1 MWSCNSRP
9 AVYIFPNGRIAQKI
23 SRSNQFPE
31 ESRLSAN
38 SSKGLLSSVPG
49 NCSMRE
55 AISRFSSTS
64 TVLPNVSSHAVNN
77 EKLPS
82 YQSTLVAGIRN
93 HAGEIDTASL
103 LRRSPRHGA
112 SFKANRDQPASK
124 QNRRSDADGDN
135 G

>member
-1 MWSCNSRP
+1 MTSSTSHALLLQSLHPYPTR
-9 AVYIFPNGRIAQKI
+9 
-23 SRSNQFPE
+23 RSSDLNQFPE

-64 TVLPNVSSHAVNN
+64 TVPPNVSSLAVNN

-82 YQSTLVAGIRN
+82 YQSTLRSEE
-93 HAGEIDTASL
+93 HTSELQSL
-103 LRRSPRHGA
+103 T
-112 SFKANRDQPASK
+112 NIV
-124 QNRRSDADGDN
+124 
-135 G
+135 